1 MAQNGGQF
9 GAFSAGFG
17 QSAAPAAGGFGAF
30 GGGFGQQ
37 AAPTAGGFGAP
48 AAFGA
53 PGALGAST
61 AVALPGLPPV
71 INMVKVEELDA
82 ALTAL
87 QHEGKE
93 RLREFFLK
101 DGADLHEII
110 IDPFLKG
117 FEMRKAFEDGI
128 PIPYLLIPKHSCSI
142 PVQHACV
149 VM

>member
-1 MAQNGGQF
+1 
-9 GAFSAGFG
+9 
-17 QSAAPAAGGFGAF
+17 
-30 GGGFGQQ
+30 
-37 AAPTAGGFGAP
+37 
-48 AAFGA
+48 
-53 PGALGAST
+53 
-61 AVALPGLPPV
+61 
-71 INMVKVEELDA
+71 MVKVEELDA